1 MFSKK
6 VQEAKVAYTFDDFLL
21 TPNASYV
28 EPKDIDTR
36 IKLGKGIKLNIPILS
51 AAMDTVTEADL
62 AIAMAQE
69 GGIGV
74 IHRNI
79 TQEKQV
85 EEVKKVKSA
94 EDLTI
99 RDVITITPDST
110 IADVQ
115 AKMNDELIS
124 GLPVVDNDEII
135 GIISKRDIRPVLKK
149 GVDKTVKD
157 IMTSDVVTVEEP
169 ITAEEALNIAYEIV
183 FNSKKSDTAIL
194 LCTFGSTFS
203 ESIKTY
209 EATMADYKAQY
220 PNAARDK
227 DGNYLV
233 AAASG
238 PFDLDRAMAL
248 DQAGADII
256 SIDCAHAHNMN
267 VVKFTE
273 TIKDNIDA
281 DLCVG
286 NIATA
291 EAAEDLASMGVDGL
305 KVGIGPGSMCTTRI
319 VAGVGVPQ
327 LTAISEV
334 ADVAREY
341 DIPVIADGGIRYSG
355 DIAKAIGAG
364 ADAVMLGNLL
374 AASYE
379 APGEVV
385 VMNGKQY
392 KKYRGMGSM
401 GAMTSEYDGGA
412 DRYFQ
417 GSKSK
422 MNHTKYVPEGIEGAV
437 PYRGTVNEILFQLVG
452 GLKSSMGYCGAKDIA
467 AMQEKAKFVRITSS
481 GIKESHPHDLLI
493 TNESPNYPTLD

>member
-1 MFSKK
+1 MSYSKK
-6 VQEAKVAYTFDDFLL
+6 VQEARMSYTFDDFLL

-28 EPKDIDTR
+28 EPKDICTN
-36 IKLGKGIKLNIPILS
+36 IELGKGIKLNIPVLS

-62 AIAMAQE
+62 AVAMAQQ
-69 GGIGV
+69 GGVGV
-74 IHRNI
+74 IHRNLSL
-79 TQEKQV
+79 ERQV
-85 EEVKKVKSA
+85 EEVKKVKNA

-99 RDVITITPDST
+99 REVITISPDST
-110 IADVQ
+110 VAQ
-115 AKMNDELIS
+115 AETLMREELIS
-124 GLPVVDNDEII
+124 GLPVVDDGDEIL
-135 GIISKRDIRPVLKK
+135 GIISKRDIRPVLNSEPS
-149 GVDKTVKD
+149 TQIKD
-157 IMTSDVVTVEEP
+157 IMTSDVVTVEEGVS
-169 ITAEEALNIAYEIV
+169 AEEALNVAYENKVERLPVVHDGKLVGIITI
-183 FNSKKSDTAIL
+183 KDIL
-194 LCTFGSTFS
+194 NR
-203 ESIKTY
+203 
-209 EATMADYKAQY
+209 AQY

-227 DGNYLV
+227 NGNFLV
-233 AAASG
+233 AAACG

-281 DLCVG
+281 ELCVG

-291 EAAEDLASMGVDGL
+291 EAAEDLISMGVDAL

-327 LTAISEV
+327 LTAISDV
-334 ADVAREY
+334 ADAAA
-341 DIPVIADGGIRYSG
+341 DSGIPVIADGGIRYSG
-355 DIAKAIGAG
+355 DVAKAIGAG

-379 APGEVV
+379 APGDIV

-417 GSKSK
+417 GQKSK

-437 PYRGTVNEILFQLVG
+437 PYRGTIAEILFQLVG

-467 AMQEKAKFVRITSS
+467 AMKEKARFVRITSS

-493 TNESPNYPTLD
+493 TNESPNYPTLE

>member
-6 VQEAKVAYTFDDFLL
+6 VHEAKMSYTFDDFLL

-28 EPKDIDTR
+28 EPKDIDTT
-36 IKLGKGIKLNIPILS
+36 LSLSGNIKLNIPVLS

-79 TQEKQV
+79 SQERQV

-94 EDLTI
+94 EDITI
-99 RDVITITPDST
+99 RDVVTISPDST
-110 IADVQ
+110 VSDVQ
-115 AKMNDELIS
+115 SKMQDELIS
-124 GLPVVDNDEII
+124 GLPVVDDEKII
-135 GIISKRDIRPVLKK
+135 GIISKRDIRPVLK
-149 GVDKTVKD
+149 VDPDKTVKD

-169 ITAEEALNIAYEIV
+169 ITAEEALNIAYENKVERLPVLHEGKLVGIITI
-183 FNSKKSDTAIL
+183 KDIL
-194 LCTFGSTFS
+194 NQ
-203 ESIKTY
+203 
-209 EATMADYKAQY
+209 AQY

-227 DGNYLV
+227 KGNYLV

-281 DLCVG
+281 ELCVG

-291 EAAEDLASMGVDGL
+291 EAAQDLISMGVDTL

-334 ADVAREY
+334 ADVAKDEG
-341 DIPVIADGGIRYSG
+341 IPVIADGGIRYSG

-379 APGEVV
+379 APGDIV

-401 GAMTSEYDGGA
+401 GAMTSEFDGGA

-437 PYRGTVNEILFQLVG
+437 PYKGTVSEILFQLVG
-452 GLKSSMGYCGAKDIA
+452 GLKSSMGYCGAKDISD
-467 AMQEKAKFVRITSS
+467 MHEKARFVRITSS
-481 GIKESHPHDLLI
+481 LPGNVPPDR
-493 TNESPNYPTLD
+493 

>member
-1 MFSKK
+1 
-6 VQEAKVAYTFDDFLL
+6 
-21 TPNASYV
+21 
-28 EPKDIDTR
+28 
-36 IKLGKGIKLNIPILS
+36 
-51 AAMDTVTEADL
+51 
-62 AIAMAQE
+62 
-69 GGIGV
+69 
-74 IHRNI
+74 
-79 TQEKQV
+79 
-85 EEVKKVKSA
+85 
-94 EDLTI
+94 
-99 RDVITITPDST
+99 
-110 IADVQ
+110 
-115 AKMNDELIS
+115 
-124 GLPVVDNDEII
+124 
-135 GIISKRDIRPVLKK
+135 
-149 GVDKTVKD
+149 VKD
-157 IMTSDVVTVEEP
+157 IMTSDFVTVEEP
-169 ITAEEALNIAYEIV
+169 ITAEEALNIAYENKVERLPVLHDGKLVGIITI
-183 FNSKKSDTAIL
+183 KDIL
-194 LCTFGSTFS
+194 NQ
-203 ESIKTY
+203 
-209 EATMADYKAQY
+209 AQY

-227 DGNYLV
+227 NGNYLV

-238 PFDLDRAMAL
+238 PFDLERAMAL
-248 DQAGADII
+248 DEAGADII

-281 DLCVG
+281 ELCVG

-291 EAAEDLASMGVDGL
+291 EAAEDLIAMGVDAL

-327 LTAISEV
+327 LTAISDV
-334 ADVAREY
+334 ADVAA
-341 DIPVIADGGIRYSG
+341 DAGIPVIADGGIRYSG

-379 APGEVV
+379 APGDVV

-437 PYRGTVNEILFQLVG
+437 PYKGTVSEILFQLVG

-467 AMQEKAKFVRITSS
+467 DMQKKAQFVRITSS

-493 TNESPNYPTLD
+493 TNESPNYHTFD

>member
-28 EPKDIDTR
+28 EPKDIDTK
-36 IKLGKGIKLNIPILS
+36 IKLGKNIKLNIPILS
-51 AAMDTVTEADL
+51 AAMDTVTESDL

-69 GGIGV
+69 GGVGV

-169 ITAEEALNIAYEIV
+169 ITAEEALNIAYENKVERLPVLRDGKLVGIITI
-183 FNSKKSDTAIL
+183 KDIL
-194 LCTFGSTFS
+194 NQ
-203 ESIKTY
+203 
-209 EATMADYKAQY
+209 AQY

-233 AAASG
+233 AG
-238 PFDLDRAMAL
+238 CIRA
-248 DQAGADII
+248 
-256 SIDCAHAHNMN
+256 
-267 VVKFTE
+267 F
-273 TIKDNIDA
+273 
-281 DLCVG
+281 
-286 NIATA
+286 
-291 EAAEDLASMGVDGL
+291 
-305 KVGIGPGSMCTTRI
+305 
-319 VAGVGVPQ
+319 
-327 LTAISEV
+327 
-334 ADVAREY
+334 
-341 DIPVIADGGIRYSG
+341 
-355 DIAKAIGAG
+355 
-364 ADAVMLGNLL
+364 
-374 AASYE
+374 
-379 APGEVV
+379 
-385 VMNGKQY
+385 
-392 KKYRGMGSM
+392 
-401 GAMTSEYDGGA
+401 
-412 DRYFQ
+412 
-417 GSKSK
+417 
-422 MNHTKYVPEGIEGAV
+422 
-437 PYRGTVNEILFQLVG
+437 
-452 GLKSSMGYCGAKDIA
+452 
-467 AMQEKAKFVRITSS
+467 
-481 GIKESHPHDLLI
+481 
-493 TNESPNYPTLD
+493 

>member
-1 MFSKK
+1 M
-6 VQEAKVAYTFDDFLL
+6 
-21 TPNASYV
+21 
-28 EPKDIDTR
+28 
-36 IKLGKGIKLNIPILS
+36 
-51 AAMDTVTEADL
+51 
-62 AIAMAQE
+62 
-69 GGIGV
+69 
-74 IHRNI
+74 
-79 TQEKQV
+79 
-85 EEVKKVKSA
+85 
-94 EDLTI
+94 
-99 RDVITITPDST
+99 
-110 IADVQ
+110 
-115 AKMNDELIS
+115 
-124 GLPVVDNDEII
+124 
-135 GIISKRDIRPVLKK
+135 LKK

-169 ITAEEALNIAYEIV
+169 ITAEEALNIAYENKVERLPVLRDGKLVGIITI
-183 FNSKKSDTAIL
+183 KDIL
-194 LCTFGSTFS
+194 NQ
-203 ESIKTY
+203 
-209 EATMADYKAQY
+209 AQY

-334 ADVAREY
+334 ADVAKEY
-341 DIPVIADGGIRYSG
+341 GIPVIADGGIRYSG

-379 APGEVV
+379 APGEIV

-467 AMQEKAKFVRITSS
+467 AMQEKARFVRITSS

>member
-6 VQEAKVAYTFDDFLL
+6 VQEARLSFTFDDFLL
-21 TPNASYV
+21 TPNASRV
-28 EPKDIDTR
+28 EPKDIDTTVE
-36 IKLGKGIKLNIPILS
+36 LSKGIKLNIPILS
-51 AAMDTVTEADL
+51 AAMDTVTESDL

-79 TQEKQV
+79 SLEKQV

-94 EDLTI
+94 EDITI
-99 RDVITITPDST
+99 RDVVTITPDST
-110 IADVQ
+110 ILDVQ
-115 AKMNDELIS
+115 NKMQDELIS
-124 GLPVVDNDEII
+124 GLPVVDGDKII
-135 GIISKRDIRPVLKK
+135 GIISKRDIRPVLKSEP
-149 GVDKTVKD
+149 DKTVKD

-169 ITAEEALNIAYEIV
+169 ITAEEALNIAYENKVERLPVLHDGKLVGIITI
-183 FNSKKSDTAIL
+183 KDIL
-194 LCTFGSTFS
+194 NQ
-203 ESIKTY
+203 
-209 EATMADYKAQY
+209 AQY

-227 DGNYLV
+227 KGEYLV
-233 AAASG
+233 AAACG
-238 PFDLDRAMAL
+238 PFDLERAMAL
-248 DQAGADII
+248 DEAGADII
-256 SIDCAHAHNMN
+256 SIDCAHAHNLD
-267 VVKFTE
+267 VVDYTQ
-273 TIKDNIDA
+273 TIKENIDA
-281 DLCVG
+281 ELCVG

-291 EAAEDLASMGVDGL
+291 EAAEDLISKGVDAL

-327 LTAISEV
+327 LTAISDV
-334 ADVAREY
+334 ADVAADS

-355 DIAKAIGAG
+355 DVAKAIGAG

-379 APGEVV
+379 APGDVV

-401 GAMTSEYDGGA
+401 GAMTSEFDGGA
-412 DRYFQ
+412 DRYCQ

-437 PYRGTVNEILFQLVG
+437 PYRGTVSEILFQLVG
-452 GLKSSMGYCGAKDIA
+452 GLKSSMGYCGAEDIA
-467 AMQEKAKFVRITSS
+467 DMQKKAKFVRITSS

-493 TNESPNYPTLD
+493 TNESPNYHSFD